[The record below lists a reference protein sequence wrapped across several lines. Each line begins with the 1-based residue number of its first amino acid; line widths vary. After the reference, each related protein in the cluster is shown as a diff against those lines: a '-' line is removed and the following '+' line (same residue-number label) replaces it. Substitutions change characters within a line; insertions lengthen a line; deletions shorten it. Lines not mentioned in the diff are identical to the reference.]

1 MKVYKIEDYIK
12 DGLSLGIFKST
23 GSTPYGEHTHEFTEI
38 IYVLDGE
45 VVERINDTEYR
56 LTRGDLLFIN
66 YGSTHSFSPI
76 GNVSFLN
83 ISFSPEVMGRRI
95 ISRENAFDL
104 LSLTAFDEIANGK
117 GEGVVRFSG
126 EERRTIEAVLL
137 DMLNEYSE
145 SFPEREAVLE
155 SYMTVVISK
164 ILRKMH
170 PTIVKGEESDKV
182 WRELFEYIG
191 ENLDKKL
198 TLSELSKKCFYNPSY
213 FSRTFKEKF
222 GITLADYLQSERAEA
237 AARLLK
243 ETDLPTQTVA
253 EKCGFSDKSSLYR
266 AFVKIYG
273 VTPSEYRKK

>member
-1 MKVYKIEDYIK
+1 MKIFRIDDFIK
-12 DGLSLGIFKST
+12 DGLSLGLFKST
-23 GSTPYGEHTHEFTEI
+23 DKTPFERHTHEFSEIVYVFDGAATE
-38 IYVLDGE
+38 E
-45 VVERINDTEYR
+45 INDSEYR
-56 LTRGDLLFIN
+56 LERGDLLFIN
-66 YGSTHSFSPI
+66 YGSTHAFSPI
-76 GNVSFLN
+76 GSVTFIN
-83 ISFSPEVMGRRI
+83 ICFSPEVMGKRI
-95 ISRENAFDL
+95 IDGTNAFDL
-104 LSLTAFDEIANGK
+104 LSLTAFDEIADGK
-117 GEGVVRFSG
+117 SEGIVHFSG
-126 EERRTIEAVLL
+126 EERRTFEAILL
-137 DMLNEYSE
+137 DMLSEYSE

-170 PTIVKGEESDKV
+170 PTIVRGEETDKV

-273 VTPSEYRKK
+273 IPPSEYRKK